1 MEARQLNELLLEAFP
16 ELKGEFDHYTSWQD
30 GIDTGCFLT
39 YEDLL
44 LPLARQALE
53 QKDEKTIGRVAAF
66 IERLL
71 GLDDDYAENVATVA
85 LLEGLKAGHGGI
97 ARARL
102 GERGS
107 DVYDML

>member
-1 MEARQLNELLLEAFP
+1 MEVRQLNELLLEAFP
-16 ELKGEFDHYTSWQD
+16 EVKGEFDRYTSWQD

-71 GLDDDYAENVATVA
+71 GLDDDYAS
-85 LLEGLKAGHGGI
+85 GP
-97 ARARL
+97 RA
-102 GERGS
+102 
-107 DVYDML
+107 

>member
-16 ELKGEFDHYTSWQD
+16 ELKGEFDQYTSWQD

-53 QKDEKTIGRVAAF
+53 QKDEKTNRRVSAF
-66 IERLL
+66 IENLL
-71 GLDDDYAENVATVA
+71 GLDDSYAENVATVA
-85 LLEGLKAGHGGI
+85 LLEGLKASPGDI
-97 ARARL
+97 ARAHL
-102 GERGS
+102 GERGLA
-107 DVYDML
+107 VYGTL